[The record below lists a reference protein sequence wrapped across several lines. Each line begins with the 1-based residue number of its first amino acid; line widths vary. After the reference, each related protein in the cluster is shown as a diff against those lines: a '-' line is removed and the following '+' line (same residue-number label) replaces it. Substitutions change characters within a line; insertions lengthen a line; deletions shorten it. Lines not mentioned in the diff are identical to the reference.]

1 MFARKEKKRSFK
13 KKVCAIPEPA
23 DASALPLF
31 ADIYIFGDAFQKA
44 SKEASIN
51 SSLTRK
57 GEERRFITKRRV
69 S

>member
-1 MFARKEKKRSFK
+1 M
-13 KKVCAIPEPA
+13 PEPA
-23 DASALPLF
+23 VAAAPPLF
-31 ADIYIFGDAFQKA
+31 ADVYIFGDAFQKA